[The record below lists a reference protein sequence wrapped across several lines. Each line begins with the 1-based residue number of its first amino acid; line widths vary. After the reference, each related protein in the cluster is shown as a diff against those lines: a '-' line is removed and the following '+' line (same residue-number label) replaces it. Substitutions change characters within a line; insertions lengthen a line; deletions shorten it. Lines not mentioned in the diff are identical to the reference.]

1 MKSFI
6 SGIIILLVSVGP
18 GFAQPGRNALG
29 VRMTTDGGGA
39 SWKCFVN
46 RQYAIETQV
55 NLGGIR
61 YLDGR
66 SITAA
71 GLIEYHLPLPSP
83 RFRIFFGGGLH
94 FGSWKDRESPE
105 NPNEFI
111 LGLDGIGGIEY
122 LFSKGAWSISG
133 DLKPALNYIETV
145 EFFAHGMFGVAAR
158 YYFGSNRSK
167 PFKNS
172 RS

>member
-1 MKSFI
+1 MVA
-6 SGIIILLVSVGP
+6 VSS

-29 VRMTTDGGGA
+29 VRMTTDGGGI
-39 SWKCFVN
+39 SWKYFVS
-46 RQYAIETQV
+46 RQYAFETQV

-66 SITAA
+66 SITGT

-83 RFRIFFGGGLH
+83 RFRVFFGGGLH
-94 FGSWKDRESPE
+94 FGRWTDRESPE
-105 NPNEFI
+105 YPDEFI
-111 LGLDGIGGIEY
+111 LGLDGIGGFEY
-122 LFSKGAWSISG
+122 IFPKSAWVISG

-145 EFFAHGMFGVAAR
+145 EFFPHGMFGVAAR
-158 YYFGSNRSK
+158 YYFDSNRLN
-167 PFKNS
+167 PFKKS